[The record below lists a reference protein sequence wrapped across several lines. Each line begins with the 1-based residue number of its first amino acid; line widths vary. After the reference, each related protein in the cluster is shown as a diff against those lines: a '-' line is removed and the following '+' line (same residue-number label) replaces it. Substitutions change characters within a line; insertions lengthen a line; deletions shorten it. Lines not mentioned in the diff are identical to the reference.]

1 MFPVGSDEGARDDT
15 DADSDL
21 PLIDPLLFV
30 CFPHTTLLCVGFVF
44 PDRDVFDDGLRHM
57 FGDRVGVTAG
67 VAIENIC
74 GPTHVSGM
82 SSPLSGS
89 YRSIANLVGLHHT
102 LHCSGICPD
111 RLHTTHLIDVCSSS
125 S

>member
-1 MFPVGSDEGARDDT
+1 MFPVGSDEGARDET

-44 PDRDVFDDGLRHM
+44 PDRDAFDDGLRPM
-57 FGDRVGVTAG
+57 VGDRVGVCAG

-82 SSPLSGS
+82 SSPLSCS
-89 YRSIANLVGLHHT
+89 NRSIAYRVGLHHT
-102 LHCSGICPD
+102 LHSSGRCPD
-111 RLHTTHLIDVCSSS
+111 SLHTTHLTDVC
-125 S
+125 